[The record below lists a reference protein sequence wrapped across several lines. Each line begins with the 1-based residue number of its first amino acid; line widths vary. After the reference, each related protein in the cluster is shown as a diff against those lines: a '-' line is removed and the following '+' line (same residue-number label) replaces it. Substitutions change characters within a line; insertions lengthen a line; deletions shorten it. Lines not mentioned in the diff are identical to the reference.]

1 MLSKCAN
8 PDCSALF
15 LYLHRG
21 KLFMLETANPSG
33 EKHSERKREYFWLC
47 EECSSSMTIAYDG
60 AAGIST
66 RRTLHEAAVAA
77 TASS

>member
-1 MLSKCAN
+1 
-8 PDCSALF
+8 
-15 LYLHRG
+15 
-21 KLFMLETANPSG
+21 MLETANRSG

-47 EECSSSMTIAYDG
+47 EECSRSMTLAYDR

-66 RRTLHEAAVAA
+66 RRTLNESAVAA